1 MLKKFNY
8 HSHSLFCDGKDS
20 MEDMVLSAIERGL
33 HYFGFSSH
41 SPLCFE
47 SKVALKKER
56 VEEYLSQARFLKEK
70 YQDKIKLFISMEFDY
85 ITSMQE
91 NIREMSKIY
100 DLDYFIGSVHF
111 VKGKSN
117 DKVWFIDGSDREV
130 YDKGLEEVFS
140 GNIREGVEAYFQQML
155 NMIKT
160 QRPDVVGHFDK
171 IKMHNKER
179 FFSQKDKWFEDFMM
193 ECLVAIKE
201 SGSICEINTR
211 GLYKKRY
218 DDFYPGR
225 EWIKKASDMKIPLT
239 ISTDC
244 HKKDEV
250 DLLFDESIE
259 YLKQIGERYVW
270 YFDGEWKTQKI
281 V

>member
-1 MLKKFNY
+1 
-8 HSHSLFCDGKDS
+8 
-20 MEDMVLSAIERGL
+20 
-33 HYFGFSSH
+33 
-41 SPLCFE
+41 
-47 SKVALKKER
+47 
-56 VEEYLSQARFLKEK
+56 
-70 YQDKIKLFISMEFDY
+70 
-85 ITSMQE
+85 
-91 NIREMSKIY
+91 
-100 DLDYFIGSVHF
+100 
-111 VKGKSN
+111 
-117 DKVWFIDGSDREV
+117 
-130 YDKGLEEVFS
+130 
-140 GNIREGVEAYFQQML
+140 
-155 NMIKT
+155 
-160 QRPDVVGHFDK
+160 
-171 IKMHNKER
+171 MHNKER

-270 YFDGEWKTQKI
+270 YFDGEWKAQKI

>member
-8 HSHSLFCDGKDS
+8 HSHSLFCDGKDT
-20 MEDMVLSAIERGL
+20 MEDMVLSAIDKGL

-56 VEEYLSQARFLKEK
+56 VEEYLSTAKFLKEK
-70 YQDKIKLFISMEFDY
+70 YQDKIKLFISMEMDY
-85 ITSMQE
+85 INSLQE
-91 NIREMSKIY
+91 NIREMSKEY

-111 VKGKSN
+111 VKGKTN
-117 DKVWFIDGSDREV
+117 DKIWFIDGSNREV
-130 YDKGLEEVFS
+130 YDRGLEEVFG
-140 GNIREGVEAYFQQML
+140 GNIREGVEAYFEQVI
-155 NMIKT
+155 NMVKS

-171 IKMHNKER
+171 IKMHNNER

-193 ECLVAIKE
+193 QTLETIKE

-211 GLYKKRY
+211 GIYKKRC

-225 EWIKKASDMKIPLT
+225 DWIKKALEMKIPLT

-250 DLLFDESIE
+250 DLLFDDAIE

-270 YFDGEWKTQKI
+270 YFDGEWKAQKI
-281 V
+281 I